1 MYTNVSDDFLSAV
14 NGAEPVYCCKLD
26 FGNNVTVNDLFS
38 VSYSGGSCSESIVP
52 GGTVIANAKVELSA
66 LPATV
71 RKGSACTLYFG
82 VNGEYAPQGVLT
94 VKKIEKSGERL
105 SVTLE
110 DNMTKTEKGYFSSLS
125 YPSTTLKMLSE
136 IATKCGVAFNT
147 SGLTAVTIKDKPE
160 GYTCREIIGYIA
172 GLYGKFAVCDRTG
185 KIAFKWFDTTAV
197 QLSDFCYDTPT
208 VATDDITVGR
218 VVCGDFTAGT
228 GTAITYDCLFMTQTQ
243 LNAVQKSLNGFKY
256 RTGEI
261 PLRLGNVLIDAW
273 NMVSITYGGET
284 VKIPA
289 ANISVTY
296 NGGLSMTIEAPDTEQ
311 SADSGESYKSPAQ
324 KQAERITADIISA
337 KQALLEKADIAE
349 LNAQIANLENVYA
362 TKADITELSAQIATI
377 DNLTAKKADVEQLY
391 AKKAD
396 IDTLVADTATLK
408 TLKSDVANIDVLLSG
423 KAGTGELTSI
433 KLTAENA
440 EIATALIKDLTAA
453 NFRSKTIE
461 TDDFTIKSSS
471 GKLQIVGNTI
481 QIKDV
486 NNTVR
491 VQIGED
497 GKSDYGIYVTDANGK
512 IMFTSYDGLHEDGI
526 KSGIIKNDM
535 VADDAHISGSKLDI
549 SSVIDG
555 INADNSAYLN
565 TSKVVIDGTS
575 QTINAKFTE
584 LTASIGSIGTRT
596 SALESDL
603 SGFRTM
609 VSETYATKSA
619 VDSIQIGGRNLLY
632 DSTGNIKNGWSG
644 NTIITVD
651 GGISGNSLAIS
662 RTDYSGNARYFG
674 TNKRHFLTD
683 FEVGA
688 SYTLSAWIKVRSDVE
703 LDASGYVMAR
713 FRSADDKK
721 LYALSL
727 TVSSQTEKDKWIYY
741 EKTWTINDSDIAKL
755 ECVALALDKNGM
767 IEACNIKLEKGT
779 KATDWSPAPEDTTAE
794 ITSLSSKQ
802 SSLEQTVNGFKATV
816 ESTYATNDSVT
827 QKVSAVEQKADKI
840 SWIVKSGTSE
850 SSMELTSK
858 ALEIIAE
865 TKIKGD
871 VIVGG
876 VIKSGN
882 YDVAKG
888 TGMKLTLATG
898 EWDSKYFKVSSTGTI
913 TATGGTIGGF
923 TISNN
928 SLYNGLDTINHKE
941 GTNET
946 AGVNISVLGGFSAYN
961 GEYGTEMNN
970 GQIRF
975 YSLGRELGYIT
986 PGSTDFS
993 DYSKT
998 GIGIVATNQIGGAGL
1013 YGRIDLGYKDK
1024 MNGNTYIAAYS
1035 VCCDGKKNSNDG
1047 FNSTFHIKTRFSSG
1061 IDVSDIYFSYENKTI
1076 CSIGIAGYYGVGGIS
1091 PDVYKWLPV
1100 FNDYVAFK
1108 RGILF
1113 DSSNPSLIYH
1123 GANRLLACSSS
1134 KIVVGNSNLA
1144 LSLIGSSLT
1153 SSSTISVSS
1162 DARMKNHIADLPS
1175 KSENLF
1181 DYLDGKSF
1189 FYNGDNST
1197 AKNYGFIAQDVLSA
1211 LQKCGLST
1219 DDFAGFCDING
1230 DGSQYA
1236 LAYEQ
1241 FIPLMWNEIKRLR
1254 KALSERS

>member
-1 MYTNVSDDFLSAV
+1 M
-14 NGAEPVYCCKLD
+14 
-26 FGNNVTVNDLFS
+26 
-38 VSYSGGSCSESIVP
+38 
-52 GGTVIANAKVELSA
+52 
-66 LPATV
+66 
-71 RKGSACTLYFG
+71 
-82 VNGEYAPQGVLT
+82 
-94 VKKIEKSGERL
+94 
-105 SVTLE
+105 
-110 DNMTKTEKGYFSSLS
+110 
-125 YPSTTLKMLSE
+125 
-136 IATKCGVAFNT
+136 
-147 SGLTAVTIKDKPE
+147 
-160 GYTCREIIGYIA
+160 
-172 GLYGKFAVCDRTG
+172 
-185 KIAFKWFDTTAV
+185 
-197 QLSDFCYDTPT
+197 SDFCYDTPT
-208 VATDDITVGR
+208 VATDDSTVGR

-228 GTAITYDCLFMTQTQ
+228 GTAITYDCLFMTQNQ
-243 LNAVQKSLNGFKY
+243 LNTVQKSLNGFKY

-261 PLRLGNVLIDAW
+261 PLRLGNMLIDAW
-273 NMVSITYGGET
+273 DMVSITYGGET

-296 NGGLSMTIEAPDTEQ
+296 NGGLSMTIEAPATEQ

-408 TLKSDVANIDVLLSG
+408 ALKSDVANIDVLLSG

-555 INADNSAYLN
+555 INADNSTYLN

-913 TATGGTIGGF
+913 TATGGTIGGWNIEDGIASTSSDNLMAV
-923 TISNN
+923 TIRPINVSGIPW
-928 SLYNGLDTINHKE
+928 LYVGKKAKASDTSWSYPFQLLPDGSAKCDSITIN
-941 GTNET
+941 
-946 AGVNISVLGGFSAYN
+946 
-961 GEYGTEMNN
+961 
-970 GQIRF
+970 
-975 YSLGRELGYIT
+975 
-986 PGSTDFS
+986 GSG
-993 DYSKT
+993 K
-998 GIGIVATNQIGGAGL
+998 GL
-1013 YGRIDLGYKDK
+1013 
-1024 MNGNTYIAAYS
+1024 T
-1035 VCCDGKKNSNDG
+1035 
-1047 FNSTFHIKTRFSSG
+1047 
-1061 IDVSDIYFSYENKTI
+1061 
-1076 CSIGIAGYYGVGGIS
+1076 
-1091 PDVYKWLPV
+1091 
-1100 FNDYVAFK
+1100 
-1108 RGILF
+1108 
-1113 DSSNPSLIYH
+1113 
-1123 GANRLLACSSS
+1123 
-1134 KIVVGNSNLA
+1134 
-1144 LSLIGSSLT
+1144 SSLT
-1153 SSSTISVSS
+1153 DGSYSQNITINSGVFSMTCKNASSPNVYSATGSIHCGAIHRNIGGMFIDSANGVLINQAVKIDPYGITFMYPDSESVKGNSIYFQTASDSGNNGRTPYVSVSSDGVFYIGNSGKTLYLSGTPINASRSITVVS

-1175 KSENLF
+1175 GSENLF

-1189 FYNGDNST
+1189 FYNGDTST
-1197 AKNYGFIAQDVLSA
+1197 AKNYGFIAQDVLTA
-1211 LQKCGLST
+1211 LQKCGLTT
-1219 DDFAGFCDING
+1219 DDFAGFCDIHG

>member
-1 MYTNVSDDFLSAV
+1 MYTNVSDEFKTALNS
-14 NGAEPVYCCKLD
+14 AEPVYCCKLD
-26 FGNNVTVNDLFS
+26 FGNVTVNDLFS
-38 VSYSGGSCSESIVP
+38 VSYSGGSCSDSIAP
-52 GGTVIANAKVELSA
+52 GGTAIANAKVELSA

-94 VKKIEKSGERL
+94 VKTIEKSGERL

-110 DNMTKTEKGYFSSLS
+110 DSMAKTEKGYFSSLA
-125 YPSTTLKMLSE
+125 YPSTTLKILSE

-185 KIAFKWFDTTAV
+185 KIIFKWFDTTV

-218 VVCGDFTAGT
+218 VVCGDYTAGT
-228 GTAITYDCLFMTQTQ
+228 GTAITYDCLFMTQNQ
-243 LNAVQKSLNGFKY
+243 LNTVQKSLSGFKF

-261 PLRLGNVLIDAW
+261 PLRLGNMLIDAW
-273 NMVSITYGGET
+273 DTVSITYGGET
-284 VKIPA
+284 VNIPA
-289 ANISVTY
+289 AVMSMTY
-296 NGGLSMTIEAPDTEQ
+296 NGGLSMTLEAPATEQ
-311 SADSGESYKSPAQ
+311 SADSESYKSPAQ
-324 KQAERITADIISA
+324 KQAERITADIVSA
-337 KQALLEKADIAE
+337 KQALLEKADITE

-362 TKADITELSAQIATI
+362 AKADITELSAQIATI

-408 TLKSDVANIDVLLSG
+408 SLKSDVANIDVLLSG
-423 KAGTGELTSI
+423 KAGTGELTAI

-453 NFRSKTIE
+453 NFRAKTIE

-481 QIKDV
+481 QIKDK

-497 GKSDYGIYVTDANGK
+497 GKSDYGIYVTDADGK

-555 INADNSAYLN
+555 INADNSTYLN

-603 SGFRTM
+603 SGFQTT

-662 RTDYSGNARYFG
+662 RTGYSGNARYFG

-683 FEVGA
+683 FEVGT

-713 FRSADDKK
+713 FRSTDDKK

-898 EWDSKYFKVSSTGTI
+898 EWDSKYFKVSNTGTI
-913 TATGGTIGGF
+913 TATSGTIGGF

-941 GTNET
+941 GTSET

-961 GEYGTEMNN
+961 GEYGTEMND

-975 YSLGRELGYIT
+975 YSLGRELGYIA

-1024 MNGNTYIAAYS
+1024 MNGDTYIAAYS

-1211 LQKCGLST
+1211 LQKCGLTT

>member
-66 LPATV
+66 LPATI

-110 DNMTKTEKGYFSSLS
+110 DNMAKTEKGYFSSLA

-172 GLYGKFAVCDRTG
+172 GLYGKFAVCDRAG
-185 KIAFKWFDTTAV
+185 KIVFRWFDTTAV

-228 GTAITYDCLFMTQTQ
+228 GTAITYDCLFMTQNQ
-243 LNAVQKSLNGFKY
+243 LNTVQKSLNGFKY

-261 PLRLGNVLIDAW
+261 PLRLGNMLIDAW
-273 NMVSITYGGET
+273 DMVSITYGGET

-289 ANISVTY
+289 ATISVAY
-296 NGGLSMTIEAPDTEQ
+296 NGGLSMTIEAPAEEQ

-324 KQAERITADIISA
+324 KQAERITADIISV
-337 KQALLEKADIAE
+337 KQALLEKADITE

-362 TKADITELSAQIATI
+362 AKADITELSAQIATI

-396 IDTLVADTATLK
+396 IDELVADTATLK
-408 TLKSDVANIDVLLSG
+408 SLKSNVANIDVLLSG

-555 INADNSAYLN
+555 INADNSTYLN

-603 SGFRTM
+603 SGFRTT

-632 DSTGNIKNGWSG
+632 DSTGNLKKGWSS

-662 RTDYSGNARYFG
+662 RTGYSGTARYFG
-674 TNKRHFLTD
+674 TSKRHFLTD
-683 FEVGA
+683 FNVGT

-713 FRSADDKK
+713 FRSADNKK

-779 KATDWSPAPEDTTAE
+779 KATDWSPAPEDTAAE

-840 SWIVKSGTSE
+840 SWLVKSGTSV

-858 ALEIIAE
+858 ALEIIANTE
-865 TKIKGD
+865 IKGD
-871 VIVGG
+871 VIVGV
-876 VIKSGN
+876 VIKSTN
-882 YDVAKG
+882 YSEFVGGSKWDLSNG
-888 TGMKLTLATG
+888 TFYAQ
-898 EWDSKYFKVSSTGTI
+898 SSTGLITLSGGQINLELLESGNRTADTTSIYPLFGGTAISNSLGELYLIAESRGSAALQKNRACYVMFNESGMI
-913 TATGGTIGGF
+913 TANGSYT
-923 TISNN
+923 N
-928 SLYNGLDTINHKE
+928 SRDTDGNIVRLVALTTANHFH
-941 GTNET
+941 
-946 AGVNISVLGGFSAYN
+946 V
-961 GEYGTEMNN
+961 
-970 GQIRF
+970 
-975 YSLGRELGYIT
+975 
-986 PGSTDFS
+986 GSTDISGTTRLICGKSNKIEFS
-993 DYSKT
+993 RPSNNNTITPMASLLYSNGRVRLYMPLHFDLGTDEAHACVRQQTT
-998 GIGIVATNQIGGAGL
+998 GITSADFIKIG
-1013 YGRIDLGYKDK
+1013 
-1024 MNGNTYIAAYS
+1024 
-1035 VCCDGKKNSNDG
+1035 
-1047 FNSTFHIKTRFSSG
+1047 NSTQ
-1061 IDVSDIYFSYENKTI
+1061 
-1076 CSIGIAGYYGVGGIS
+1076 
-1091 PDVYKWLPV
+1091 
-1100 FNDYVAFK
+1100 
-1108 RGILF
+1108 
-1113 DSSNPSLIYH
+1113 
-1123 GANRLLACSSS
+1123 LLQ
-1134 KIVVGNSNLA
+1134 
-1144 LSLIGSSLT
+1144 LIGTAIT
-1153 SSSTISVSS
+1153 STKAITTSS

-1197 AKNYGFIAQDVLSA
+1197 AKNYGFIAQDVLTA
-1211 LQKCGLST
+1211 LQKCGLTT